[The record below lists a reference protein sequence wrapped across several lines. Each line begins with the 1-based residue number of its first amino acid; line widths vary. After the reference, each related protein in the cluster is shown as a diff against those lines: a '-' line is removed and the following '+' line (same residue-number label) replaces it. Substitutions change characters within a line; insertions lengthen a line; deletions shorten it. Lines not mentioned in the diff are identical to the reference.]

1 MEYLYCST
9 FGETPED
16 GINLIKLVNASET
29 ALIEVKQAAMLK
41 NLEYMTGTKDGYLYA
56 AGRYGPDRSYIQSF
70 RIDREN
76 GLLDSVDCRTFDW
89 KGISYMSVDSKEE
102 HLLAAAYGSGRI
114 TAVGISGGKIGSQ
127 TADIAFDGCGPVE
140 TRQEHSHPHFIECTG
155 GICYMADLGGDA
167 WYYIEENG
175 LAADSAWHRMEERP
189 GSGPR
194 NMAFHPS
201 KEILY
206 LLAELSNEL
215 VVYGKSENNR
225 WKAMQRICL
234 DCAGV
239 KDSLASVLQITPDG
253 DRLYAGVRG
262 LNQIKEFIVEP
273 EGTLRE
279 ARLFTSCGWPRS
291 FLYREENALLIVNEE
306 YGDSKG
312 ALELWDLKTG
322 HRSGYRAL
330 SGAMQIYRIVLP

>member
-1 MEYLYCST
+1 MMEYLYCSS
-9 FGETPED
+9 FGEKPAN
-16 GINLIKLVNASET
+16 GISLIKTGDDSGA

-56 AGRYGPDRSYIQSF
+56 AGRYSPDISYIQSF
-70 RIDREN
+70 RIDRDN
-76 GLLDSVDCRTFDW
+76 GLLDPVDCRTFDW
-89 KGISYMSVDSKEE
+89 KGISYMSADSKEE
-102 HLLAAAYGSGRI
+102 HLLTAVYGSGRI

-127 TADIAFDGCGPVE
+127 TADIAFEGCGPVE
-140 TRQEHSHPHFIECTG
+140 NRQERSHPHFVECTG

-175 LAADSAWHRMEERP
+175 LAADAAWHRVEERS

-206 LLAELSNEL
+206 LLTELSNEL
-215 VVYGKSENNR
+215 VVYGKSGSER
-225 WKAMQRICL
+225 WEAMQRIGL
-234 DCAGV
+234 GRRGI
-239 KDSLASVLQITPDG
+239 KGSLASVLQITPDG
-253 DRLYAGVRG
+253 NRLYAGVRG
-262 LNQIKEFIVEP
+262 LNQIKEFVVEP
-273 EGTLRE
+273 EGTLME
-279 ARLFTSCGWPRS
+279 ARFLTTCGWPRS
-291 FLYREENALLIVNEE
+291 FLYLEEDALLIANEE

-330 SGAMQIYRIVLP
+330 SGAMQIYRSVL